1 MSQEQSTT
9 DIWSCIS
16 ACVRQVLVEG
26 AVIASSVRGIGFCA
40 TCSLAVFSHSTSKPV
55 SVNGPDFNKTD
66 QNVILWL
73 DHRPVAEADK
83 INGTHDSLL
92 KYVGGKMSVEM
103 EIPKILWLKNHM
115 PKDVFGSCKF
125 YDLTDALTFLA
136 TGNETRSFC
145 SAVCK
150 QGFVPI
156 GVDGSEKGWK
166 DEFFEAIGLEDF
178 IKDNYIRLGGV
189 DGVVSFFGR
198 ECLNSANSFTE
209 WQISQCWRIGR
220 PSQ

>member
-1 MSQEQSTT
+1 MFQEQSTT
-9 DIWSCIS
+9 DIWNCIS
-16 ACVRQVLVEG
+16 SCVRKVLVEG
-26 AVIASSVRGIGFCA
+26 AVQANTVRGIGFCA
-40 TCSLAVFSHSTSKPV
+40 TCSLAVFSHENSKPV
-55 SVNGPDFNKTD
+55 SVNGPEFDKND

-83 INGTHDSLL
+83 INGTHDNLL

-115 PKDVFGSCKF
+115 PKGVFDSCKF
-125 YDLTDALTFLA
+125 YDLTDALTFMA

-166 DEFFEAIGLEDF
+166 DEFFEAIGLEDLT
-178 IKDNYIRLGGV
+178 KDNYIRLGGV
-189 DGVVSFFGR
+189 DGVVSFGDQTGFD
-198 ECLNSANSFTE
+198 SS
-209 WQISQCWRIGR
+209 
-220 PSQ
+220 